1 MKYGVSRQALL
12 LSAGIVW
19 IIAGANI
26 LHTGITSWRSGS
38 REGLCGAG
46 EAAVVFLLFFVFVF
60 RKLYLKHTKRIEA
73 KKNDRNC
80 PFSFFDLRGWIVMTA
95 MIAIGISI
103 RFFNLLPGSFISVF
117 YTGLSLALIFTG
129 ALFIRY
135 WWRRRRTLTDRT
147 ISL

>member
-26 LHTGITSWRSGS
+26 LHTGITSWRGGS
-38 REGLCGAG
+38 REGLSGVG

-73 KKNDRNC
+73 KKDDRNC

-95 MIAIGISI
+95 MIAIGIFI

-147 ISL
+147 ILP